1 MLMYVYTVARCLNKL
16 LRFVVVLFSIFSVG
30 CAFIFFAIALF
41 STNNGAFYLMFSTGG
56 NWLSVLSG
64 NSSQALLDK
73 TSILFILTVLFICFL
88 TQIYS
93 ISYMYSDRRIV
104 VFQLFLSLFG
114 LSMCLLI
121 ISNSFILFFLAW
133 ELIGISSF
141 VLIGFLNERPY
152 AINAAIKAL
161 YVNRVP
167 DMCLFSA
174 FVLLFLTT
182 GASDFVSVTT
192 VVKEIGVNTALFTVI
207 FILILVAS

>member
-1 MLMYVYTVARCLNKL
+1 
-16 LRFVVVLFSIFSVG
+16 VLFSVFSVW
-30 CAFIFFAIALF
+30 CVFVFFAIALF
-41 STNNGAFYLMFSTGG
+41 SVNSGVFYLTSSTGG
-56 NWLSVLSG
+56 SWLSVLAG
-64 NSSQALLDK
+64 NGSQVLLDK

-104 VFQLFLSLFG
+104 VFQLFLSIFG

-121 ISNSFILFFLAW
+121 ISNSFTLFFLAW

-152 AINAAIKAL
+152 AVNAAIKAL

-174 FVLLFLTT
+174 FILLFLIT
-182 GASDFVSVTT
+182 GASDFVSATT
-192 VVKEIGVNTALFTVI
+192 AVKEVGINTVLFAVI

>member
-1 MLMYVYTVARCLNKL
+1 MYAIVKRLNKL
-16 LRFVVVLFSIFSVG
+16 LKLVVVLFSIFFVG
-30 CAFIFFAIALF
+30 CVFVFFAIALF
-41 STNNGAFYLMFSTGG
+41 SINSGAFYLTSSTGG
-56 NWLSVLSG
+56 SWLSVLSG

-88 TQIYS
+88 TQVYS

-121 ISNSFILFFLAW
+121 ISNSFTLFFLAW
-133 ELIGISSF
+133 ELIGVSSF
-141 VLIGFLNERPY
+141 ILIGFLNERSY
-152 AINAAIKAL
+152 AVNAAIKAL
-161 YVNRVP
+161 YVNRIP

-174 FVLLFLTT
+174 FVLLFLVT
-182 GASDFVSVTT
+182 GASDFVSATT
-192 VVKEIGVNTALFTVI
+192 VVKEVGVNPALFTVI